1 MRKFRQ
7 LFPDIARQV
16 EYAARAKQ
24 QADADRWR
32 SELRPRAMRLIA
44 ARTTKLVW
52 SRALVRVLVDE
63 LQTDDL
69 FFEIVGPLDRIPPRR
84 FPQAVAIALT
94 LRHSWRR
101 DDLTRIAKRLHISLS
116 TKTIVR
122 GNPNTPG
129 HHRSDSPARL
139 GPVKALRSA
148 PTPTGGAHGLDG
160 ALGRARPGLLCD
172 GRQHPRRFT
181 KGTEP

>member
-1 MRKFRQ
+1 MRKFRPR
-7 LFPDIARQV
+7 FREIARQA
-16 EYAARAKQ
+16 EDAARARQ
-24 QADADRWR
+24 QADAERWR

-44 ARTTKLVW
+44 ARTTTLVW
-52 SRALVRVLVDE
+52 SRGLVRARLDE
-63 LQTDDL
+63 LQPDDL

-84 FPQAVAIALT
+84 LPQAVAIALT
-94 LRHSWRR
+94 LRHSWRH

-122 GNPNTPG
+122 GTPNTPG
-129 HHRSDSPARL
+129 HHDSDFPARL

-148 PTPTGGAHGLDG
+148 PTPTSGAHGLDG
-160 ALGRARPGLLCD
+160 ALGRARSGLLRD

-181 KGTEP
+181 KGTKP